1 MVDST
6 VPGERTQPLRP
17 HDPRELGDYEVLG
30 RLGEGGMGTVYLGR
44 KRNSEILVA
53 VKVVRLDL
61 AHDDEFRR
69 RFRSEVER
77 ARQVPPFCT
86 AEVLDA
92 DPDHDQPY
100 LVVEFVDGPTL
111 ADVVEQRGPLTSAN
125 LHSVAIGVATALTA
139 IHGAGVIHRDLKPR
153 NVLLAP
159 GSPKVI
165 DFGIARA
172 MSATSGN
179 TRPDQMVGTVA
190 YMAPERFDT
199 DADTPV
205 ITPAADVFAWGGVVT
220 YAGTGKTPFYADSPT
235 ATAARILTRP
245 PRLDGLSQPL
255 RDLVAHALEK
265 NPANRPSARELL
277 DLLLSG
283 DRPVAVADALADQPD
298 LQAAA
303 AEAQAVTGYAPAPD
317 SGPSATRVAA
327 AALAPAS
334 ALDIPPGLVGYSENA
349 IVTIPIEAV
358 PDATPLG
365 PPPAGRPRWSVLPVL
380 LAALTV
386 LIIAAGVAMIGFLL
400 RDRFGHGTAAAPSA
414 SAGSPAAEGT
424 SATPRLADKLAAP
437 GLWQPT
443 SQADEGASCGFAG
456 RALVARRESA
466 GTFRCRGPKDVMTDF
481 TTEVGVRLATP
492 GSCAAIWF
500 HFDDKAFDGKQGG
513 YQLRVCEKSA
523 FLSVHTNDAVN
534 LKDKLRLNKPIGNLA
549 TPARIGLHVVGD
561 SLEVRQDG
569 QRVGILALTEPALA
583 RGRIVL
589 GVYNDETTAAGTGPF
604 EVAFTDIKLWY

>member
-17 HDPRELGDYEVLG
+17 HDPRELGDYDVLG

-44 KRNSEILVA
+44 KKKSETLVA

-199 DADTPV
+199 DADVPV
-205 ITPAADVFAWGGVVT
+205 VTPAADVFAWGGVVT

-235 ATAARILTRP
+235 ATAARILTKP

-265 NPANRPSARELL
+265 DPANRPSARELL

-283 DRPVAVADALADQPD
+283 DRPVAIADALADQPA
-298 LQAAA
+298 LKAAA
-303 AEAQAVTGYAPAPD
+303 TEAQAVTGFAPVER
-317 SGPSATRVAA
+317 TRVAA

-358 PDATPLG
+358 PETAAPAV
-365 PPPAGRPRWSVLPVL
+365 PPAGRPRRSVVPTL
-380 LAALTV
+380 LAAVTV

-400 RDRFGHGTAAAPSA
+400 RDRFGHSTAAAPSA
-414 SAGSPAAEGT
+414 SASAPSAE
-424 SATPRLADKLAAP
+424 ATTAPPKIADKLA
-437 GLWQPT
+437 GTGSLWQPT
-443 SQADEGASCGFAG
+443 AQPDEEASCAFAG
-456 RALVARRESA
+456 GALVARRESA
-466 GTFRCRGPKDVMTDF
+466 GTFRCRGPKETMGGDLTA
-481 TTEVGVRLATP
+481 EVGVRLDTVR
-492 GSCAAIWF
+492 SCAAIWF
-500 HFDDKAFDGKQGG
+500 HFDDKAFGGKPGG

-523 FLSVHTNDAVN
+523 YLSVHTDDDVV
-534 LKDKLRLNKPIGNLA
+534 LKDTLPLARPIGTYA
-549 TPARIGLHVVGD
+549 APVRIGLRVTGN
-561 SLEVRQDG
+561 SLEVSQDG
-569 QRVGILALTEPALA
+569 QRVGTLALTEPALTE
-583 RGRIVL
+583 GRIVL
-589 GVYNDETTAAGTGPF
+589 GVYNDQNAASETGPF
-604 EVAFTDIKLWY
+604 EVAYTDIKIWY